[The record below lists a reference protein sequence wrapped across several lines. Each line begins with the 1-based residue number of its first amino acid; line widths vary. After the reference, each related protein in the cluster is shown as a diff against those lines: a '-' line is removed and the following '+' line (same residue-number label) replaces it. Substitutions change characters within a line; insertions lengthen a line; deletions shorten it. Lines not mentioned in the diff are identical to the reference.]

1 MKTVQVRKN
10 AFLMLGVLALVTLV
24 MSGCLKEGTSS
35 STSTPKTYISL
46 MHLAPWAPPVQVYFD
61 DKQASSAINPGTVA
75 TTYSALD
82 PGVYAISFKTTADSL
97 VANLGTN
104 LYDTLRYYTLLL
116 YNTDSMH
123 VAAARIYDDFSVL
136 SADKAVFRFFHMSPD
151 VGDVDVYL
159 NNTMVASGRSY
170 ADNTSSDYYNQFT
183 PVAADTYTVS
193 VKAAGTDSLIGQS
206 ISVPMNIQ
214 NAYTIYLK
222 GKKNGTDVNSIG
234 VDYLI
239 AAD

>member
-10 AFLMLGVLALVTLV
+10 AFLMLGLAFMTLA
-24 MSGCLKEGTSS
+24 MSGCLKEGAS

-61 DKQASSAINPGTVA
+61 NKQASSAINPGTVA

-82 PGVYAISFKTTADSL
+82 PGVYGISFKTTADSL
-97 VANLGTN
+97 VASLGTS
-104 LYDTLRYYTLLL
+104 LYDSLRYYTLLL

-123 VAAARIYDDFSVL
+123 VAAARIYDDYSVL
-136 SADKAVFRFFHMSPD
+136 SPDKSVFRFFHMSPD

-183 PVAADTYTVS
+183 PFTADTYTVS

-206 ISVPMNIQ
+206 ISIPMSPQ
-214 NAYTIYLK
+214 NAYTIYLR
-222 GKKNGTDVNSIG
+222 GKKNGTGANSIG